1 MRFARM
7 ALCCFATL
15 VGLAVMAGGAGT
27 AAARGAD
34 VKAEDVAL
42 ELVGQVTSTST
53 SSAQYGYV
61 AFLDGLPIFNAAAES
76 ESTALLTFY
85 ADTTTLRVT
94 NNGPLRIISRSGT
107 FTVYADQAANGSFA
121 SPDSFRDGTPVLV
134 ATLRQQVI
142 INTATNAFTT
152 LNVNRVTSS
161 APFAVGG
168 QTVKLG
174 KVGGVFRT
182 FLSGVNNV
190 APPPS
195 AWMAGYTI
203 PEKAAKKK

>member
-1 MRFARM
+1 MRFARVV
-7 ALCCFATL
+7 LCCLAAL
-15 VGLAVMAGGAGT
+15 VGLTMAAGGAGA

-42 ELVGQVTSTST
+42 ELIGQVSSTPT
-53 SSAQYGYV
+53 SSAQYGYI

-76 ESTALLTFY
+76 EATALLTFY

-94 NNGPLRIISRSGT
+94 SNGPLRIISRSGT
-107 FTVYADQAANGSFA
+107 FSVYADPAANGSFA
-121 SPDSFRDGTPVLV
+121 SPDSFRDGTPILV

-142 INTATNAFTT
+142 LNTVTNAFTT
-152 LNVNRVTSS
+152 LNVNRITSS
-161 APFAVGG
+161 APFDMGG

-174 KVGGVFRT
+174 KTGGVFRT
-182 FLSGVNNV
+182 FLSGVNNA

-203 PEKAAKKK
+203 PQKAAKKK